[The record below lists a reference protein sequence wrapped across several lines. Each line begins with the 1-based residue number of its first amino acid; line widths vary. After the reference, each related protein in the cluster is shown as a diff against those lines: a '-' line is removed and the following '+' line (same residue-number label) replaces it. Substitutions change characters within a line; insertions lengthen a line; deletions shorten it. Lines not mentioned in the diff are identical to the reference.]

1 MPYIHS
7 GVNRPDLVSL
17 LAEERAAGMVTAHV
31 VREPRLQWAF
41 QRWPH
46 VPLYLDSGFRRK
58 MAVRDYVD
66 LIERYGHR
74 FTWIANLDCLFDQ
87 RASDEHYHLIRSR
100 LSSPELRAKILWVY
114 QGGKRSELAAH
125 AREYKLV
132 GIGGC
137 VLRMLREG
145 IDATM
150 RWLAE
155 IGEILQQA
163 GAQAHIF
170 GVGNKAMLCWLAT
183 QDWVASC
190 DSSKW
195 LLAYKAHVLLL
206 PTGQCVRAPELQYR
220 VCAARNIHTIESWMA
235 GAVQEQAR

>member
-1 MPYIHS
+1 MPVPHYIHS

-17 LAEERAAGMVTAHV
+17 LAEEHAAGMVTAQV

-46 VPLYLDSGFRRK
+46 VRLYLDSGFRRK

-87 RASDEHYHLIRSR
+87 PASDEHYRLIMGR
-100 LSSPELRAKILWVY
+100 LSSPELRARILWVY

-125 AREYKLV
+125 AGERKLI
-132 GIGGC
+132 GMGGC
-137 VLRMLREG
+137 VLRVLREG
-145 IDATM
+145 VNATM

-155 IGEILQQA
+155 IGEILLHV

-183 QDWVASC
+183 QPWVASS

-195 LLAYKAHVLLL
+195 LLAYKAHLLLL
-206 PTGQCVRAPELQYR
+206 PTGQCVRVPELKQR
-220 VCAARNIHTIESWMA
+220 VCAAMNIRAIESWMP
-235 GAVQEQAR
+235 GAVT